1 MHQLKTDSSSV
12 MCLGECPE
20 TSRLCHL
27 AALGFNI
34 GCSGAHTARTLMLD
48 EISTLLSQ
56 LPLAEGRNT
65 FLEAILVKNILSKST
80 TSSRKRTFEH
90 LISLYVLDSGAL
102 LFRLLR
108 HFWRLDPAGRGL
120 TVLVSARARDP
131 LLQLGSDFLLRI
143 PIGDV
148 YDPAAFEDFIER
160 TFPVRFSNK
169 TRRSLAQNIAS
180 TFTQTGFFD
189 GRVKKV
195 RRQPKPS
202 VGAVALSTALGK
214 LSGFSGIS
222 LWESPW
228 FQILDLTPSTGD
240 ELAREASRRGW
251 IDYRRLGEVISLS
264 FRHLVEELKIKE
276 LA

>member
-1 MHQLKTDSSSV
+1 MSLA
-12 MCLGECPE
+12 ECPE
-20 TSRLCHL
+20 TNRICHL

-34 GCSGAHTARTLMLD
+34 GCNGAHTARTLMLD

-56 LPLAEGRNT
+56 LPRAEDRNT

-80 TSSRKRTFEH
+80 SSSRKRTFEH
-90 LISLYVLDSGAL
+90 LVSLYVLDSRVP

-108 HFWRLDPAGRGL
+108 HFWRLDPSGRRL

-160 TFPVRFSNK
+160 TFPDRFSDK

-180 TFTQTGFFD
+180 TFTQTGFFA
-189 GRVKKV
+189 GKFKKV
-195 RRQPKPS
+195 RRQPKQS
-202 VGAVALSTALGK
+202 VGQLPYRPRWASCPAFPAYRCGSRP
-214 LSGFSGIS
+214 GFK
-222 LWESPW
+222 
-228 FQILDLTPSTGD
+228 F
-240 ELAREASRRGW
+240 
-251 IDYRRLGEVISLS
+251 
-264 FRHLVEELKIKE
+264 
-276 LA
+276 

>member
-1 MHQLKTDSSSV
+1 MSLA
-12 MCLGECPE
+12 ECPE
-20 TSRLCHL
+20 TNRICHL

-34 GCSGAHTARTLMLD
+34 GCNGAHTARTLMLD

-56 LPLAEGRNT
+56 LPRAEDRNT

-80 TSSRKRTFEH
+80 SSSRKRTFEH
-90 LISLYVLDSGAL
+90 LVSLYVLDSRVP

-108 HFWRLDPAGRGL
+108 HFWRLDPSGRRL

-160 TFPVRFSNK
+160 TFPDRFSDK

-180 TFTQTGFFD
+180 TFTQTGFFA
-189 GRVKKV
+189 GKFKKV
-195 RRQPKPS
+195 RRQPKQS

-228 FQILDLTPSTGD
+228 FQILGLTPSTGD
-240 ELAREASRRGW
+240 ELTREASRRGW

-264 FRHLVEELKIKE
+264 FRHLAEELKIKE